1 VSPGAGARAL
11 LPGPRGRA
19 GRRIVL
25 TVVALALVLVP
36 LAGSRFVATTLTEI
50 LVFAI
55 FAMSLD
61 LLVGYTG
68 LVSLGHAAFFGVAAY
83 AVALLS
89 THGIIALAATLPAGI
104 VAGTAAAAV
113 VGVFALRAAG
123 VYFLMLTLAFAQMA
137 FAVAHEWAGV
147 TGGTNG
153 LSGIPRPALPGVDF
167 GGVVPFYYLVLLL
180 AGLTA
185 AALARITAS
194 PFGAALA
201 GVRENEARM
210 RAMGYDTF
218 RLKCAAFVI
227 AGSAAALSGAL
238 YAYYNGFVSP
248 DVLYWTASGQVLVMV
263 LLGGAGTL
271 AGPAAGAAVVLLLQ
285 NLASSY
291 TERWTLILGA
301 AFILV
306 VLAAPRGLA
315 GLWPRLDVALRR
327 LRSADSKAGPPARAS
342 SSEGTAP

>member
-1 VSPGAGARAL
+1 MTRAHGAPAFLR
-11 LPGPRGRA
+11 GP
-19 GRRIVL
+19 GRRIAW
-25 TVVALALVLVP
+25 TVIALALVLLP
-36 LAGSRFVATTLTEI
+36 LTGSRFAATTVTEI
-50 LVFAI
+50 LVFAT

-83 AVALLS
+83 TVALLS
-89 THGIIALAATLPAGI
+89 THGIVALAATLPAGI
-104 VAGTAAAAV
+104 VAGTAAAAII
-113 VGVFALRAAG
+113 GVFALRAAG

-153 LSGIPRPALPGVDF
+153 LSGIPRPAVPGVDL
-167 GGVVPFYYLVLLL
+167 GGVVPFYYFVLLL

-185 AALARITAS
+185 AALGRITAS

-201 GVRENEARM
+201 GVRENEGRM

-218 RLKCAAFVI
+218 RLKFVAFVI
-227 AGSAAALSGAL
+227 AGSAAALSGAV

-248 DVLYWTASGQVLVMV
+248 DVLYWTTSGQVLVMV

-271 AGPAAGAAVVLLLQ
+271 AGPAAGAAAVLLLQ

-306 VLAAPRGLA
+306 VLAAPSGLA
-315 GLWPRLDVALRR
+315 GLLTRLGASLRW
-327 LRSADSKAGPPARAS
+327 LPIADPGAGTLPPAS

>member
-1 VSPGAGARAL
+1 MSRARSR
-11 LPGPRGRA
+11 PRA
-19 GRRIVL
+19 ATATLATAAVVL
-25 TVVALALVLVP
+25 ALAALP
-36 LAGSRFVATTLTEI
+36 ASGSRFAVTTATEI
-50 LVFAI
+50 LIFAL

-61 LLVGYTG
+61 LLIGYTG
-68 LVSLGHAAFFGVAAY
+68 LVSLGHAAFFGIAAY
-83 AVALLS
+83 TVALLG
-89 THGIIALAATLPAGI
+89 TAGISQLALTLPAG
-104 VAGTAAAAV
+104 VAAGTAAAAI
-113 VGVFALRAAG
+113 VGLFALRATG

-137 FAVAHEWAGV
+137 FAVAHQWATL

-153 LSGIPRPALPGVDF
+153 LSGIPRPGVPGLDLA
-167 GGVVPFYYLVLLL
+167 GAVPFYYLVLAL

-185 AALARITAS
+185 AALARIAAS

-201 GVRENEARM
+201 GVRENDSRM

-218 RLKCAAFVI
+218 RLKLAAFVL
-227 AGSAAALSGAL
+227 AGAAASVSGTL

-248 DVLYWTASGQVLVMV
+248 DALYWTTSGQVLIMV

-315 GLWPRLDVALRR
+315 GIWARLSAPLRALRGT
-327 LRSADSKAGPPARAS
+327 GPDAAAFDRPPS
-342 SSEGTAP
+342 SGRTVP